1 VPGRRDPGFVNER
14 GSTVVEVVVIV
25 PVIMVLIVTAIQM
38 ALWADAAEVVQASAA
53 VGSEI
58 AAGTG
63 GSLQAGTQVA
73 ESYLAEHGA
82 DVTDAS
88 VRSGTSN
95 GFVEVRVRAMSVAIV
110 PFMHFEVSAD
120 RIEPIQEFRESG

>member
-1 VPGRRDPGFVNER
+1 MFVKER
-14 GSTVVEVVVIV
+14 GSTAVEVVVIV
-25 PVIMVLIVTAIQM
+25 PVMMLLIVMAIQM

-63 GSLQAGTQVA
+63 GSLQEGTQVA
-73 ESYLAEHGA
+73 KSYLAQHSA
-82 DVTDAS
+82 VVTDAS

-95 GFVEVRVRAMSVAIV
+95 GFVEVNVRAKSVAIV
-110 PFMHFEVSAD
+110 PLMHFEVSAD